1 MLEYSSKHD
10 CGSAMKRD
18 VLLYLGIGAITAG
31 CWLYSPAVGLVAFG
45 VLLVGIV
52 GLSFIPR
59 R

>member
-1 MLEYSSKHD
+1 
-10 CGSAMKRD
+10 MKRD